1 MEVMSEIRSENMFT
15 FPVSTISLLRK
26 EGEYNLNTLDAF
38 VDPEF
43 AEWAIKH
50 NMKWS
55 DSNIFVDTSVNSLS
69 NCCRLK
75 SDIRDLG
82 YVINALLFL
91 YQ

>member
-1 MEVMSEIRSENMFT
+1 MSEIRSTNMLT

-26 EGEYNLNTLDAF
+26 EGEYPLNTLDGF

-43 AEWAIKH
+43 AEWALHH

-55 DSNIFVDTSVNSLS
+55 DSNIFQDTSVNSLS

-75 SDIRDLG
+75 SNIDDLG
-82 YVINALLFL
+82 
-91 YQ
+91 